1 MLLVVL
7 GVLVL
12 LSAFFSSAETAVLS
26 VNKVRMMDIAEE
38 GNKKAKL
45 VLALLDQ
52 QNKLISTLLVGNN
65 IVNIGA
71 SSLATKLAM
80 DTWGDAGVG
89 IATGLMTL
97 LILVCGEVVPKNLAA
112 NKATVWSLKIA
123 PILRLL
129 MTILWPV
136 VALLTWISV
145 L

>member
-1 MLLVVL
+1 MDTDSIMLLVVL

-80 DTWGDAGVG
+80 DTWGDAGG
-89 IATGLMTL
+89 RSSRPAG
-97 LILVCGEVVPKNLAA
+97 
-112 NKATVWSLKIA
+112 WSTPPARKTT
-123 PILRLL
+123 RRDS
-129 MTILWPV
+129 W
-136 VALLTWISV
+136 SRR
-145 L
+145 